1 MKLLEKVVAAG
12 YKVTDH
18 KNSRGTRFITI
29 QSPDGKTSW
38 TRYVFPANIT
48 PDVLRLRVQSL
59 QERCRHY
66 ISHPVN
72 RYQYR

>member
-18 KNSRGTRFITI
+18 KNRMGTRFITI
-29 QSPDGKTSW
+29 QGHASW
-38 TRYVFPANIT
+38 TRFVFPYNIT

-66 ISHPVN
+66 ISNPVN
-72 RYQYR
+72 R

>member
-18 KNSRGTRFITI
+18 KNGRGTRFITI
-29 QSPDGKTSW
+29 QGPVSW
-38 TRYVFPANIT
+38 TRYVFPYNIT

-66 ISHPVN
+66 ISNPVN